1 MTTNSRP
8 TNQKDRNK
16 PAFISWWNHVNTAM
30 SFSLRRLWFNPISTW
45 ITLAAIAIALSLPTG
60 LHLFLKNLQTLTD
73 DQRQIPTVSLFLHEG
88 VTEQQAQDRA
98 DLISELDGVTKVIV
112 QNSEVAFAHMS
123 ELMGGKETLESLGKQ
138 NIFPHVLVVTPD
150 LSLSDER
157 HIPIQE
163 LIKTLKS
170 YPEVKSAQS
179 DIEWVVKLRAIIM
192 IATRIVWVFGSLLG
206 LTVLL
211 VVGNTIRLDIEN
223 RKEEIDVTRF
233 IGGTRAYIR
242 RPFIFGG
249 LWYGLFGGIISLVV
263 VHTSLL
269 FLIPPVDKLA
279 KLYSSHFTLSGLDFT
294 TTFYILIISCSLGVL
309 GAWVAVSRHLRKQE
323 VIL

>member
-1 MTTNSRP
+1 MSTSH
-8 TNQKDRNK
+8 NK
-16 PAFISWWNHVNTAM
+16 SIRHKSPLASWWNHVVTAIN
-30 SFSLRRLWFNPISTW
+30 FSLRRLWFNPISTW

-88 VTEQQAQDRA
+88 ISEQQAQDRA
-98 DLISELDGVTKVIV
+98 DLISELDGVSKVIV
-112 QNSEVAFAHMS
+112 QNSEAAFAHMS
-123 ELMGGKETLESLGKQ
+123 ELMGGSETLESLGKKDL
-138 NIFPHVLVVTPD
+138 FPHVLVVTPD
-150 LSLSDER
+150 LSQSEER
-157 HIPIQE
+157 HIPIQQ
-163 LIKTLKS
+163 LIKKLKS
-170 YPEVKSAQS
+170 YPEVKTAQS
-179 DIEWVVKLRAIIM
+179 DIEWVIKLRAIIM
-192 IATRIVWVFGSLLG
+192 IAARIVWVFGSLLA

-263 VHTSLL
+263 VHFSLL
-269 FLIPPVDKLA
+269 FLIPPVNKLA
-279 KLYSSHFTLSGLDFT
+279 KLYGSHFTLNGLDFT
-294 TTFYILIISCSLGVL
+294 TTFYILIISCTLGVL

-323 VIL
+323 AIL